1 MDNKASEQRFYG
13 PLKVLWDYLRYPCEI
28 KKADCIIGFGNY
40 NCDIALRASQLF
52 REGCAEKVM
61 FSGGLG
67 RNTLGL
73 QSMTEADRFAQ
84 TALRDGL
91 DPKDIL
97 IENRSTNTA
106 ENIAFA
112 RKLLEENGVFAKSL
126 IIVHQPF
133 MERRIKAAFDVYW
146 PTVEIMTTSY
156 ETDIDTFF
164 EHAVKYGVTEKMV
177 VEEVVGDFQRM
188 ELYADKG
195 WQSRQ
200 EIPQSAWDAYNEL
213 IKLGYDGQLA

>member
-1 MDNKASEQRFYG
+1 MTVKASEQNFYNA
-13 PLKVLWDYLRYPCEI
+13 LSIIWDYLRYPSEL
-28 KKADCIIGFGNY
+28 KKADCIVGFGNY
-40 NCDIALRASQLF
+40 NCDIALRAAELL
-52 REGCAEKVM
+52 REGYADKIL

-84 TALRDGL
+84 AAIGDGIS
-91 DPKDIL
+91 PEKIL
-97 IENRSTNTA
+97 IENCSANTA

-112 RKLLEENGVFAKSL
+112 RRLLEENGIFAGSL

-146 PTVEIMTTSY
+146 PDVEIMTTSY

-200 EIPQSAWDAYNEL
+200 EIPQSAWDAFNEL
-213 IKLGYDGQLA
+213 VKMGYDGQLA

>member
-1 MDNKASEQRFYG
+1 MKASEQSFYR

-28 KKADCIIGFGNY
+28 KRADCIVGFGNY
-40 NCDIALRASQLF
+40 NCDIALRAAQLF
-52 REGCAEKVM
+52 REGYAEKIL

-73 QSMTEADRFAQ
+73 QSLTEADRFAQ
-84 TALRDGL
+84 TALQDGMS
-91 DPKDIL
+91 PRDIL

-112 RKLLEENGVFAKSL
+112 RKLLEENGIFAEKL

-146 PTVEIMTTSY
+146 PEVEIMTTSF

-200 EIPQSAWDAYNEL
+200 EIPQSAWDAYHEL
-213 IKLGYDGQLA
+213 INLGYDGQLA

>member
-1 MDNKASEQRFYG
+1 MKASEQAFYG
-13 PLKVLWDYLRYPCEI
+13 SLKVLWEYLRYPCEI
-28 KKADCIIGFGNY
+28 KKADCIVGFGNY
-40 NCDIALRASQLF
+40 NCDIALRAAELF
-52 REGCAEKVM
+52 REGYADKIM

-73 QSMTEADRFAQ
+73 QSMTEADRFA
-84 TALRDGL
+84 AAAVRDGMS
-91 DPKDIL
+91 PEDIL
-97 IENRSTNTA
+97 IENRSRNTA
-106 ENIAFA
+106 ENISFA
-112 RKLLEENGVFAKSL
+112 RRLLEENGIFAKSL

-146 PTVEIMTTSY
+146 PEALIMTTSY
-156 ETDIDTFF
+156 EIDMDTFF
-164 EHAVKYGVTEKMV
+164 EHAVNYGVTEKMV

-200 EIPQSAWDAYNEL
+200 DIPESAWEAFHEL
-213 IKLGYDGQLA
+213 VKMGYDGQLA

>member
-1 MDNKASEQRFYG
+1 MKASEQSFYR
-13 PLKVLWDYLRYPCEI
+13 PLKVLWEYLRYPCEI
-28 KKADCIIGFGNY
+28 KKADCIVGFGNY
-40 NCDIALRASQLF
+40 NCDIALRAAELF
-52 REGCAEKVM
+52 REGYADKVL

-73 QSMTEADRFAQ
+73 QSMTEADRFAS
-84 TALRDGL
+84 TAVKDGM
-91 DPKDIL
+91 PPEDIL

-106 ENIAFA
+106 ENIGFA
-112 RKLLEENGVFAKSL
+112 RRLLEDSGIFARSL

-146 PTVEIMTTSY
+146 PEVGIMTTSY
-156 ETDIDTFF
+156 ETDMDTFF
-164 EHAVKYGVTEKMV
+164 EHAVNYGVTEKMV

-200 EIPQSAWDAYNEL
+200 DIPESAWDAFHEL
-213 IKLGYDGQLA
+213 VKKGYDGQLA

>member
-1 MDNKASEQRFYG
+1 MELKASEQPFYR
-13 PLKVLWDYLRYPCEI
+13 PLKVLWDYLRYPCVLQ
-28 KKADCIIGFGNY
+28 KADCIIGFGNY

-52 REGCAEKVM
+52 RDGYAGKVL

-73 QSMTEADRFAQ
+73 QSMTEADRFAE
-84 TALRDGL
+84 TAIKDGMNPRDV
-91 DPKDIL
+91 L
-97 IENRSTNTA
+97 IENRSSNTA
-106 ENIAFA
+106 ENIRFA
-112 RKLLEENGVFAKSL
+112 RKLLEDNQIYAQKL

-146 PTVEIMTTSY
+146 PEVKIMTTSF

-200 EIPQSAWDAYNEL
+200 EIPPSAWDAYNEL
-213 IKLGYDGQLA
+213 IKLGFDGQLA

>member
-1 MDNKASEQRFYG
+1 MTVKASEQDFYNA
-13 PLKVLWDYLRYPCEI
+13 LSIIWDYLRYPSEL
-28 KKADCIIGFGNY
+28 KKADCIVGFGNY
-40 NCDIALRASQLF
+40 NCDIALRAAELL
-52 REGCAEKVM
+52 REGYADKIL

-84 TALRDGL
+84 AAIGDGIS
-91 DPKDIL
+91 PEKIL
-97 IENRSTNTA
+97 IENCSANTA

-112 RKLLEENGVFAKSL
+112 RRLLEENGIFAGSL

-146 PTVEIMTTSY
+146 PDVEIMTTSY

-200 EIPQSAWDAYNEL
+200 EIPQSAWDAFNEL
-213 IKLGYDGQLA
+213 VKMGYDGQLA

>member
-1 MDNKASEQRFYG
+1 MSLKASEQDFYR
-13 PLKVLWDYLRYPCEI
+13 PLRVLWQYLRYPCEI

-52 REGCAEKVM
+52 RAGYADKIL

-73 QSMTEADRFAQ
+73 QSMTEADRFAL
-84 TALRDGL
+84 TAVKDGMQ
-91 DPKDIL
+91 PGNIL

-112 RKLLEENGVFAKSL
+112 EKLLEKNGIDAKKL

-146 PTVEIMTTSY
+146 PEVEIMTTSY

-200 EIPQSAWDAYNEL
+200 EIPQSAWEAFDEL
-213 IKLGYDGQLA
+213 VKMGYDSQLA

>member
-1 MDNKASEQRFYG
+1 MTVKASEQDFYNA
-13 PLKVLWDYLRYPCEI
+13 LSIIWDYLRYPSEL
-28 KKADCIIGFGNY
+28 KKADCIVGFGNY
-40 NCDIALRASQLF
+40 NCDIALRAAELL
-52 REGCAEKVM
+52 REGYADKIL

-84 TALRDGL
+84 AAIGDGIS
-91 DPKDIL
+91 PEKIL
-97 IENRSTNTA
+97 IENCSANTA

-112 RKLLEENGVFAKSL
+112 RRLLEENGIFAGSL

-146 PTVEIMTTSY
+146 PDVEIMTTSY

-177 VEEVVGDFQRM
+177 VEEIVGDFQRM

-200 EIPQSAWDAYNEL
+200 EIPQSAWDAFNEL
-213 IKLGYDGQLA
+213 VKMGYDGQLA